1 MWRASGATRWD
12 EIEARTPALVVLGG
26 LIAAVPSLALAAISG
41 PPYLGLGGVNGWLV
55 VFAAALF
62 AALIAVPFLIEA
74 RLRDAYAD
82 SDARWDRAVPA
93 WGGIALLV
101 VGMGVLIGLAGGFA
115 GDSLAGSTGLVLA
128 GEGGLVLIA
137 VASVLLSG

>member
-1 MWRASGATRWD
+1 
-12 EIEARTPALVVLGG
+12 LGG
-26 LIAAVPSLALAAISG
+26 LIGAGVALALAAVSG
-41 PPYLGLGGVNGWLV
+41 PPYLGLSGVNGWLI

-82 SDARWDRAVPA
+82 SDARWDRAMPL

-101 VGMGVLIGLAGGFA
+101 VGAGALIGLAGDFA
-115 GDSLAGSTGLVLA
+115 GDSLAGSAGLVLA

>member
-1 MWRASGATRWD
+1 MRRD
-12 EIEARTPALVVLGG
+12 EIGARAPTLVAVSGLSVAAIALVL
-26 LIAAVPSLALAAISG
+26 AAVSG
-41 PPYLGLGGVNGWLV
+41 PPYLGLSGLNGWLV

-62 AALIAVPFLIEA
+62 GALLAVPFLIER
-74 RLRDAYAD
+74 RLRRDYAD
-82 SDARWDRAVPA
+82 SDARWDRAMPV

-101 VGMGVLIGLAGGFA
+101 VGAGALIGLSGDFA
-115 GDSLAGSTGLVLA
+115 GDSLAGSAGLVLA

>member
-1 MWRASGATRWD
+1 MRRDETAARA
-12 EIEARTPALVVLGG
+12 PALIGLAGVVIAGG
-26 LIAAVPSLALAAISG
+26 ALALAAVSG
-41 PPYLGLGGVNGWLV
+41 PPYLATSGVNGWLV
-55 VFAAALF
+55 VFAVALF
-62 AALIAVPFLIEA
+62 AVLFTVPFRIEA

-82 SDARWDRAVPA
+82 SDARSDRAVPL

-101 VGMGVLIGLAGGFA
+101 TVAGSLIGVSGDFA
-115 GDSLAGSTGLVLA
+115 GDSLAGSAGLVAA